1 MKMIMILAS
10 YTRRQFMINIE
21 GDIMRKPEL
30 LAPAGDLEKL
40 KIAFIYGADAVY
52 IGGKKFSLR
61 ARASNFDIPEIKKA
75 CDFAHSLN
83 KKVYVTTNIIPH
95 NDNLEGLKEYL
106 EDLENVGVDA
116 IICASPVII
125 ETAKQATNLE
135 IHISTQ
141 VSSTNYESVNFWY
154 EQGAKRV
161 VLARELNKYE
171 ISEFKKH
178 TLCDIDVFIHGGMC
192 VSYSGR
198 CTLSNNMT
206 DRDAN
211 RGGCAHSC
219 RWNYDLYEGETKL
232 NKDFSFSM
240 SSKDLQAVKQIS
252 NLIDIGVNSLKIE
265 GRMKSIHYIATV
277 VSTYRKLIDD
287 ICDETIFDIKT
298 YINEI
303 KKAENRLTS
312 HGFMEG
318 MTTVD
323 EQLYNMRS
331 ENPTQEFIALVHEYD
346 EDNKIAI
353 IEQRNHF
360 LPRDEVEV
368 ISPNFESMIITID
381 EIKDIENNILDAAR
395 HPKQLLKVIIPFKVS
410 KYDMLRKVKH

>member
-1 MKMIMILAS
+1 MK
-10 YTRRQFMINIE
+10 
-21 GDIMRKPEL
+21 KPEL
-30 LAPAGDLEKL
+30 LAPAGSLEKL
-40 KIAFIYGADAVY
+40 KIAFIYGADAVF

-75 CDFAHSLN
+75 CDFAHNLG

-95 NDNLEGLKEYL
+95 NDNLEGLGEYL
-106 EDLENVGVDA
+106 QDLETSGVDA
-116 IICASPVII
+116 IICASPII
-125 ETAKQATNLE
+125 VDSAKEYTNLE

-141 VSSTNYESVNFWY
+141 VSSTNYESVNFWAK
-154 EQGAKRV
+154 EGATRV
-161 VLARELNKYE
+161 VLARELNKHE
-171 ISEFKKH
+171 ISELRKN
-178 TLCDIDVFIHGGMC
+178 TDCDIEVFIHGGMC

-232 NKDFSFSM
+232 NKSIPFSM
-240 SSKDLQAVKQIS
+240 SSKDLQTVKQIS
-252 NLIDIGVNSLKIE
+252 DLIDIGVDSLKIE
-265 GRMKSIHYIATV
+265 GRMKSLHYIATV
-277 VSTYRKLIDD
+277 VNTYRKLIDD
-287 ICDETIFDIKT
+287 ICDDLEIDLSK
-298 YINEI
+298 YLLEI

-331 ENPTQEFIALVHEYD
+331 ENPSQEFIAYVHDYD
-346 EDNKIAI
+346 EENFIAT

-360 LPRDEVEV
+360 VPGDEVEV
-368 ISPNFESMIITID
+368 FSPNFEPLKFRID
-381 EIKDIENNILDAAR
+381 EIVDLENNRLDAAR
-395 HPKQLLKVIIPFKVS
+395 HPKQMLKVFIPFKVS
-410 KYDMLRKVKH
+410 KYDIIRKIKH

>member
-1 MKMIMILAS
+1 MK
-10 YTRRQFMINIE
+10 
-21 GDIMRKPEL
+21 KPEL
-30 LAPAGDLEKL
+30 LAPAGSLEKL
-40 KIAFIYGADAVY
+40 KIAFIYGADAVF

-75 CDFAHSLN
+75 CDFAHDLG
-83 KKVYVTTNIIPH
+83 KKVYVTTNILPH
-95 NDNLEGLKEYL
+95 NDNLNGLEEYL
-106 EDLENVGVDA
+106 KDLEGAGVDA
-116 IICASPVII
+116 IICASPVIVDA
-125 ETAKQATNLE
+125 AKKHTNLE

-141 VSSTNYESVNFWY
+141 VSSTNYESINFWY
-154 EQGAKRV
+154 DEGATRV

-171 ISEFKKH
+171 IAEARKNTK
-178 TLCDIDVFIHGGMC
+178 CDIEIFIHGGMC

-219 RWNYDLYEGETKL
+219 RWNYDLFDGETKL
-232 NKDFSFSM
+232 NDDISFSM
-240 SSKDLQAVKQIS
+240 SSKDLQTVRQIS
-252 NLIDIGVNSLKIE
+252 DLIDIGVDSLKIE

-277 VSTYRKLIDD
+277 VNTYRRLIDD
-287 ICDETIFDIKT
+287 ICNDYEIDLPK
-298 YINEI
+298 YLLEI

-318 MTTVD
+318 MTTID
-323 EQLYNMRS
+323 TQLYNLRS

-346 EDNKIAI
+346 EENFIAT

-360 LPRDEVEV
+360 LPGEEVEV
-368 ISPNFESMIITID
+368 FSPNFESMKFKID
-381 EIKDIENNILDAAR
+381 EIKDIDNNILDVAR
-395 HPKQLLKVIIPFKVS
+395 HPKQLLKIFIPFKVS
-410 KYDMLRKVKH
+410 KYDMIRKIKHKY